1 MQLLL
6 KKTKETVFFPNNR
19 VPICAILIKHR
30 FVSINKI
37 LIVGKTSVQSLVF
50 KDK

>member
-6 KKTKETVFFPNNR
+6 KKTKETRFSNNR

>member
-6 KKTKETVFFPNNR
+6 KKTKETVFVSNNR
-19 VPICAILIKHR
+19 VLICAILIKHR
-30 FVSINKI
+30 FVPINKI
-37 LIVGKTSVQSLVF
+37 IIVGKTSVQSIVF